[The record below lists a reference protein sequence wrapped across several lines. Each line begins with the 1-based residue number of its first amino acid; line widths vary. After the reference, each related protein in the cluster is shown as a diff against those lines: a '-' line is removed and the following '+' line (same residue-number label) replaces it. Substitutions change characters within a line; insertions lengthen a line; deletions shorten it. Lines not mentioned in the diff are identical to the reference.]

1 MSHFKRIKQMPGC
14 AAKVLALGT
23 RMLGSTLRLEV
34 DDPDG
39 FLETDPP
46 EPCILSIWHNRL
58 LCMPMVLP
66 LHVRERCAALVSR
79 SRDGGYICDFLKCF
93 GVGSIRGSSSRGG
106 AESLRD
112 MQRFLIDGG
121 VLGLTPD
128 GPRGPRYEV
137 QDGIC
142 WLASR
147 AQVPI
152 RPVAVNSRSHW
163 ELNNWDGTQ
172 IPKPFTR
179 ARLVIGNPIRIA
191 PELDNDGLAA
201 CKQLV
206 KQKMAEAT
214 AWDQA

>member
-1 MSHFKRIKQMPGC
+1 VSRFKRIRQMPGW
-14 AAKVLALGT
+14 ATGVLALGT
-23 RMLGSTLRLEV
+23 RVLGSTLRLEV

-39 FLETDPP
+39 FLETNPP
-46 EPCILSIWHNRL
+46 EPCIMSIWHNRL
-58 LCMPMVLP
+58 LCMPPVLP

-93 GVGSIRGSSSRGG
+93 GIGSIRGSSSRGG

-112 MQRFLIDGG
+112 MRRFLTDGG

-152 RPVAVNSRSHW
+152 RPVTMNSRTHW

-172 IPKPFTR
+172 IPKPFSR
-179 ARLVIGNPIRIA
+179 ARLVIGKPIRIA
-191 PELDNDGLAA
+191 PELDNDSLAG

-206 KQKMAEAT
+206 KEKMAETT

>member
-1 MSHFKRIKQMPGC
+1 MSRFKYIKQMPRC
-14 AAKVLALGT
+14 ATKVLALGT
-23 RMLGSTLRLEV
+23 RMLRSTLRLEV
-34 DDPDG
+34 DDVDG
-39 FLETDPP
+39 FLESDPP

-58 LCMPMVLP
+58 LCMPTVLP
-66 LHVRERCAALVSR
+66 LHIRERCAALVSQ

-112 MQRFLIDGG
+112 MQRFLTDGG

-152 RPVAVNSRSHW
+152 RAVAINTRSHW

-172 IPKPFTR
+172 IPKPFSRT
-179 ARLVIGNPIRIA
+179 RLVIGSPIHIA

-201 CKQLV
+201 GKELV
-206 KQKMAEAT
+206 KKKMAETA

>member
-1 MSHFKRIKQMPGC
+1 MPGC
-14 AAKVLALGT
+14 ATKVLALGT
-23 RMLGSTLRLEV
+23 RMLGSTLRVEV
-34 DDPDG
+34 DDPDR
-39 FLETDPP
+39 FLETNPP
-46 EPCILSIWHNRL
+46 APCILSIWHNRL
-58 LCMPMVLP
+58 LCMPTMLP
-66 LHVRERCAALVSR
+66 LHIRERCAALVSQ
-79 SRDGGYICDFLKCF
+79 SRDGGYICDFMKCF
-93 GVGSIRGSSSRGG
+93 GIRSIRGSSSRGG

-112 MQRFLIDGG
+112 MQRFLTDGG

-147 AQVPI
+147 A
-152 RPVAVNSRSHW
+152 H
-163 ELNNWDGTQ
+163 GTQ
-172 IPKPFTR
+172 IPKLFTR
-179 ARLVIGNPIRIA
+179 ARLVIGSPIRIA